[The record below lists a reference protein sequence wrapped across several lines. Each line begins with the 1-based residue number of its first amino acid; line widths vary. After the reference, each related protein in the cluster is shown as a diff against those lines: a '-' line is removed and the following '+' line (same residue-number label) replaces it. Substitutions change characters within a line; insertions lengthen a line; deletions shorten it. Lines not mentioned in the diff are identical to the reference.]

1 MCWLSLVIFAFS
13 LSFLKEKIIY
23 VADNFPLVIV
33 AIPCVWGLHSVLIS
47 VLCCR
52 LRIRYSEL
60 GGRCGFIR
68 ADVLSKTEHLYSFSG
83 IWWLCLWLHNSRD
96 WSPTHSAGKHHAGV
110 RDWTWVL
117 ELSFTCVTMGKS
129 FNLVVPHLFGTRDQF
144 RGRHFIMDWGCGGM
158 ILRDSSTLHLLCTVF
173 LLLLYQLHLR
183 SPGIRSWIGYP
194 GSSLWALDAS
204 SVERGSFP

>member
-60 GGRCGFIR
+60 GGRCGFFR

-83 IWWLCLWLHNSRD
+83 IW
-96 WSPTHSAGKHHAGV
+96 
-110 RDWTWVL
+110 
-117 ELSFTCVTMGKS
+117 
-129 FNLVVPHLFGTRDQF
+129 
-144 RGRHFIMDWGCGGM
+144 
-158 ILRDSSTLHLLCTVF
+158 
-173 LLLLYQLHLR
+173 
-183 SPGIRSWIGYP
+183 
-194 GSSLWALDAS
+194 
-204 SVERGSFP
+204 